1 MVLNALAGFRQ
12 TAMDYLA
19 TNRHDIALDF
29 SGDCYTIRIPD
40 EDSPDGDW
48 VSTLKFSNID
58 NLTFASC
65 SCPDGDCC
73 VHLMTAFFSAYD
85 AHGWLPLHHKFH
97 LSFWYALFFKFFIEE
112 ARLHADGDRHYSI
125 ASSHVTLEISAL
137 SPEAFTKWL
146 PIVHQSTEPK
156 IPSEK
161 TFPQSA
167 LYRIA
172 KCFFFFA
179 EAGAQ
184 LDLIENNQGFPTQ
197 FSLQWE
203 GLSLKGEILDFTTLE
218 YLFPKIN
225 FAQTSLPGNYRDFSV
240 TKVRVAPE
248 ESKIYFTIHPA
259 QQDNTTQTITPLGSV
274 GYVAGSQLVILPS
287 QETSVSIYVL
297 SLLPATL
304 KKQILSL
311 LHYDAEERPIR
322 YSIHFLRDSSLSF
335 SAYLDT
341 PGDLE
346 NGELIYPDFCY
357 VPERGLFTIEG
368 LLSPQISF
376 IIKADQVEEFLNHEG
391 SLIREPGFEVFT
403 NQVPEG
409 QLTYNITQQG
419 VLLFHYNTGDPA
431 AIDIHYG
438 PWTYYS
444 GQGFFLQ
451 RKADLEIQDGLIVEA
466 DQIPSFIMKHEVVLR
481 TIPNFFAPTPPLKN
495 LFFEVHKETK
505 GSGLY
510 LKPVF
515 QELEEEN
522 CRLFGVFL
530 YRENLGFNLLPTPLQ
545 SLCSLPK
552 KIPPEQVPDFIHQN
566 FQNDKLVFVDPQL
579 CLPETFEL
587 VIRSITRPHPSSPL
601 HLQLELKTNIGS
613 IPLGTA
619 LQALKN
625 KRAFAFTKAGFLNFQ
640 HCLFQFLKQFISSQ
654 KCLIPENTLIATVTD
669 IFKLDALAPLS
680 THEKIQA
687 SESDL
692 AFFSQLK
699 AACLPPIP
707 QSLFSTDHKLRPY
720 QNSGL
725 LWLWFLYNHR
735 LSGLLCDEMG
745 LGKTHQATALLDIV
759 FQSAEPTERP
769 KFLVVCPT
777 SVLPHWEHTLATH
790 LPTVS
795 IFSFHGPNKPEHL
808 PPADV
813 IITSYGTLRQNYAK
827 FYKLSFTVTVFD
839 EIHMAKN
846 KSSQIHKILCRLDS
860 QMKLGLTGTPIE
872 NNLLE
877 FKGLLDIILPNY
889 LPSDALFKK
898 LFTKKHTAEVDDE
911 IIPSQDLLLK
921 LTRPFILRRTKKLVL
936 PELPEKV
943 ESIIPCTLSP
953 EQKKLYL
960 STLKREKAQIQQLE
974 SPEEQTVNYLHVF
987 ALLNHLKQICNHP
1000 AIFFKNPDKYRE
1012 HESGKWEAFVRL
1024 LHDSLSS
1031 GYKVVVFSQYIHMI
1045 RIIMLYLEEIGVKYA
1060 SIQGKSLNRKEEIE
1074 YFTTDPECRVFV
1086 GSLLAAGTGI
1096 NLTAGNVVIMYDRW
1110 WNPAKENQALDR
1122 VHRIGQKNTVFIY
1135 KLMTEDTLEERI
1147 HYLIE
1152 KKIRLLDKVISTQD
1166 SNILHMLNREDLITI
1181 LSYKDERGG
1190 VDETL
1195 SNTSEEDEVS
1205 LF

>member
-19 TNRHDIALDF
+19 TNRQNIALDF
-29 SGDCYTIRIPD
+29 SGDCYSIRIPD
-40 EDSPDGDW
+40 EDSPDGNW
-48 VSTLKFSNID
+48 VSTLKFSGID

-85 AHGWLPLHHKFH
+85 AHGWLPLHHKFDI
-97 LSFWYALFFKFFIEE
+97 SFWYALFWKLFIEE
-112 ARLHADGDRHYSI
+112 AKLNAHGDRHYSI
-125 ASSHVTLEISAL
+125 TSSHATLEISAL
-137 SPEAFTKWL
+137 SPEAFTEWL
-146 PIVHQSTEPK
+146 AIIHQTPEPK
-156 IPSEK
+156 TYTEK
-161 TFPQSA
+161 TFPQSV

-172 KCFFFFA
+172 KRFFFFS
-179 EAGAQ
+179 EAGAR
-184 LDLIENNQGFPTQ
+184 LDLIENSQGFPTH
-197 FSLQWE
+197 FAMQWE
-203 GLSLKGEILDFTTLE
+203 GISLKGEILDFATLE
-218 YLFPKIN
+218 DLFPKIN
-225 FAQTSLPGNYRDFSV
+225 FSQTSLSGNYNDFSV
-240 TKVRVAPE
+240 TAVRVAPE
-248 ESKIYFTIHPA
+248 ESKIYFTITSIA
-259 QQDNTTQTITPLGSV
+259 QDYKNQPITTIGSV
-274 GYVAGSQLVILPS
+274 GYITGSQQVILTS
-287 QETSVSIYVL
+287 QETFVSIYVI
-297 SLLPATL
+297 SLLPENL

-311 LHYDAEERPIR
+311 LHYDSEERPIR
-322 YSIHFLRDSSLSF
+322 YSIYFLRDSSISF

-341 PGDLE
+341 PRDLE
-346 NGELIYPDFCY
+346 NGKLIYPDFCY
-357 VPERGLFTIEG
+357 VPERGLFTVTG
-368 LLSPQISF
+368 LLSSQISF
-376 IIKADQVEEFLNHEG
+376 VVKVDQVEEFLGNEG
-391 SLIREPGFEVFT
+391 LLIREPGFEVFT
-403 NQVPEG
+403 DRVPEG

-466 DQIPSFIMKHEVVLR
+466 NQIPSFIMKHEVVLR
-481 TIPNFFAPTPPLKN
+481 TIQNFFAPTPPLKN

-510 LKPVF
+510 LKPIF
-515 QELEEEN
+515 QGLEEEN

-552 KIPPEQVPDFIHQN
+552 KIPPEQVPEFINQN
-566 FQNDKLVFVDPQL
+566 FHNDKLVFADPQL
-579 CLPETFEL
+579 CPPETFEL
-587 VIRSITRPHPSSPL
+587 VILAITRPHPSSPL
-601 HLQLELKTNIGS
+601 HLHLELKTNIGS
-613 IPLGTA
+613 IPLGIV
-619 LQALKN
+619 LQALRN
-625 KRAFAFTKAGFLNFQ
+625 KKAFAFTKAGFLNFQ
-640 HCLFQFLKQFISSQ
+640 HCLFQFLKQFISAQ
-654 KCLIPENTLIATVTD
+654 KCLISENTVIATVTD

-680 THEKIQA
+680 THEKVNA
-687 SESDL
+687 STSDL

-795 IFSFHGPNKPEHL
+795 IFAFHGPNKPELL
-808 PPADV
+808 PPTDV

-827 FYKLSFTVTVFD
+827 FYKISFTVTVFD

-846 KSSQIHKILCRLDS
+846 KNSQIHKILCRLDS

-898 LFTKKHTAEVDDE
+898 LFTKKNTAEIDDE

-1024 LHDSLSS
+1024 LHESLSS

-1181 LSYKDERGG
+1181 LSYKDERNG
-1190 VDETL
+1190 VDDPTN
-1195 SNTSEEDEVS
+1195 SIPDDTEES
-1205 LF
+1205 LL